1 MARYVVRRVL
11 MMVPTLIFISMVSFV
26 VMELPPGNLLTSWL
40 AGQAESGEM
49 SEGEVENMRRFFALD
64 QPQYVRYLRWV
75 KNLAR
80 GHLGYSIEY
89 RGKPVNE
96 LIAMRLPLTATVT
109 LSSLLIVWAIAFPV
123 GIYSATRQYSLEDYL
138 FTAISF
144 TGRGIPD
151 FLLALVLLYA
161 VFKLFNY
168 NATGLFSREF
178 HEAPWSWAKLL
189 DLLKHLWLPVLVIA
203 MGSTT
208 GLIRTM
214 RANMLD
220 ELHKP
225 YVTTARAKGL
235 NERRLTLKYPVR
247 VALIPFASTVGWTLP
262 ALVSGTSIVSIV
274 LGLQTLGPLALR
286 AWLAQDV
293 YLGGAL
299 LLLESTLTV
308 VGTFLSDIL
317 LAWLDP
323 RIRLV

>member
-1 MARYVVRRVL
+1 
-11 MMVPTLIFISMVSFV
+11 MMIPTLIFISMISFIA
-26 VMELPPGNLLTSWL
+26 MELPPGNLLTSWL
-40 AGQAESGEM
+40 ASQTESGEM
-49 SEGEVENMRRFFALD
+49 SEGEIENWRRRFALD
-64 QPQYVRYLRWV
+64 QPQYVRYFRWMKELLRG
-75 KNLAR
+75 R
-80 GHLGYSIEY
+80 LGVSIEHNG
-89 RGKPVNE
+89 RPVND
-96 LIAMRLPLTATVT
+96 LIADRLPLTVTVT
-109 LSSLLIVWAIAFPV
+109 MTSLLIVWAIAFPI
-123 GIYSATRQYSLEDYL
+123 GIYSATRQYSPADYF

-144 TGRGIPD
+144 AGKGIPD
-151 FLLALVLLYA
+151 FMLALVLLYA

-168 NATGLFSREF
+168 NASGLFSREF
-178 HEAPWSWAKLL
+178 QEAPWSWDRVL
-189 DLLKHLWLPVLVIA
+189 DLLKHLWLPVGIIA
-203 MGSTT
+203 LGSTT

-235 NERRLTLKYPVR
+235 GERRLTLKYPVR
-247 VALIPFASTVGWTLP
+247 VALIPFASMVGWTLP
-262 ALVSGTSIVSIV
+262 TLVSGASIVSIV

-308 VGTFLSDIL
+308 IGTFLSDIL

-323 RIRLV
+323 RIHLG